1 MRRISRSQLAELAG
15 VSRPAITK
23 ACDSGK
29 LKAACSGDGVD
40 ADHPAV
46 VAFLK
51 RHGKE
56 PMAVAKKP
64 ARPSAAPAAPAAPAS
79 ETAPAPPR
87 APKLK
92 VSATAAPTSPPKRGR
107 GRPRNPTEERPENVG
122 HMKPREGVDEGS
134 DQDLQDLSDAIYPL
148 IDRFG
153 TDFQFSNWLDALKN
167 IELIREKRLKN
178 GETEGGLIS
187 WDLVQSH
194 VFGLIDACF
203 KRLLGDASKAIA
215 SKVSTTLR
223 AGGSLEE
230 AQRNVRDEISKHLKQ
245 MKAGAARHLAHKNDA
260 AA

>member
-23 ACDSGK
+23 ACDTGK

-56 PMAVAKKP
+56 PMPVAKKP
-64 ARPSAAPAAPAAPAS
+64 SRAPTAPPAPAGEAAAAP
-79 ETAPAPPR
+79 TR

-92 VSATAAPTSPPKRGR
+92 VSASAAPTDPPKRGR
-107 GRPRNPTEERPENVG
+107 GRPRNPPEDRPENVG
-122 HMKPREGVDEGS
+122 HMKPRAGVDEGS

-153 TDFQFSNWLDALKN
+153 TDFQFSSWLDALKN

-187 WDLVQSH
+187 WELVQSH